1 MKIISV
7 VGARPNF
14 MKIAAFA
21 DAIEAHNSQGKV
33 PYINHKIIHTG
44 QHYDERM
51 TDTFFRTLSIPEPDL
66 NLQIGSGTHAEQVGN
81 TMIAFEKVL
90 MAERPDWVVVPGDV
104 NATLA
109 CSIAAAKLQIK
120 VCHIEAG
127 LRSADNSM
135 PEEINRI
142 ITDRISTLLLTPDLM
157 ASENLQKEGVPDEKI
172 RFVGNIMIDT
182 LNRHFKKAQS
192 IQIQEIIQLN
202 SFDGKS
208 SLPENYV
215 LLTLHRPSN
224 VDDYEALSRI
234 TTWIRESLSKNQ
246 TVIWVV
252 HPRTESQLKKL
263 ALWEEIESA
272 SNVILLHPLDYLHML
287 KLSSCSKLIVTDSG
301 GLQEEAT
308 VLGKPCLVLRL
319 NTERPLTLAKHGGTC
334 LLVDNQI
341 DSLNQALDFVSSN
354 KTKPQV
360 PEKWDGKTSER
371 CLKALLDCQSK
382 LNHD

>member
-21 DAIEAHNSQGKV
+21 DAIQTHNSLGKA
-33 PYINHKIIHTG
+33 PYIHHKIIHTG

-90 MAERPDWVVVPGDV
+90 MAEKPDWVVVPGDV

-127 LRSADNSM
+127 LRSDDHSM

-157 ASENLQKEGVPDEKI
+157 ASENLQKEGIPDKKI

-182 LNRHFKKAQS
+182 LNRHLEKAQS
-192 IQIQEIIQLN
+192 LHIQEIIRLN
-202 SFDGKS
+202 SFDGES
-208 SLPENYV
+208 SVPENYV

-234 TTWIRESLSKNQ
+234 TTWIRETLSKNQ

-252 HPRTESQLKKL
+252 HPRTEAQLKKL
-263 ALWEEIESA
+263 ALLDEIKSA

-287 KLSSCSKLIVTDSG
+287 KLSSGSKLIVTDSG

-308 VLGKPCLVLRL
+308 VLGKPCLVLRP
-319 NTERPLTLAKHGGTC
+319 NTERPLTLAKHGGAC

-354 KTKPQV
+354 EIKPQV

-371 CLKALLDCQSK
+371 CLEALLDCQSK
-382 LNHD
+382 LSHD